1 MIDHQ
6 CVSWNVCYIA
16 KSANCKLAGCCIF
29 VSDFLLMTTQR
40 WSRLLNIS
48 KRCMD
53 SQFSTLIFLAFKSET
68 RRRRTIYQWRSE
80 IWCIRFVFV
89 LKPVDGLIYSLFQA
103 CKIVEGQRY
112 TKRLS
117 EKQITSLLKVTCQRP
132 RDRENDILQ
141 VHDARLFTF
150 HLLRIDRGL
159 YYGLFD
165 IDRNNL
171 NHGISFSLCTLDNR
185 IRSWMIWNNY
195 YSKVH
200 ELCTTSS
207 LPWFGNDIF
216 HYFLAMQTVQHN
228 AYDQDPYA
236 KEFGIRISEKL
247 ASVEARV
254 LPAPWVR
261 CCICKLAIMSP
272 KCLIFILELVLD
284 ITCSWNIT
292 KRGKKKIAC
301 RKLANGIWW
310 TRFHFLISCNSSCC
324 KMLVLYVSI
333 WLTMVILFTQKMING
348 MTVSRWACINFSRS
362 VQDSVAR
369 GFCNELAQMCQVSGM
384 VEHCFLYS
392 TLSFYTPILYNLII
406 ADTSHR
412 SSIQNQL
419 FLFTMLG
426 QIKSRKL

>member
-16 KSANCKLAGCCIF
+16 KSANCKRAGYCIF

-53 SQFSTLIFLAFKSET
+53 SQFSTLICLAFKSET

-80 IWCIRFVFV
+80 IWRIRFVFV

-141 VHDARLFTF
+141 VRDAGLFTF

-165 IDRNNL
+165 IDHNNL
-171 NHGISFSLCTLDNR
+171 NHGISFSLCTLDNG

-216 HYFLAMQTVQHN
+216 LYFLAMQTVQHN

-261 CCICKLAIMSP
+261 CCICKLAIMSL
-272 KCLIFILELVLD
+272 KCYFYSWTCVGYYLQLKYHETGKEKDCLPQVGQWNMMNKVSLLD
-284 ITCSWNIT
+284 ILQFIMLQNASSLCFHMTHHGDFIYTEND
-292 KRGKKKIAC
+292 KRHDC
-301 RKLANGIWW
+301 
-310 TRFHFLISCNSSCC
+310 
-324 KMLVLYVSI
+324 
-333 WLTMVILFTQKMING
+333 
-348 MTVSRWACINFSRS
+348 
-362 VQDSVAR
+362 
-369 GFCNELAQMCQVSGM
+369 
-384 VEHCFLYS
+384 
-392 TLSFYTPILYNLII
+392 
-406 ADTSHR
+406 
-412 SSIQNQL
+412 
-419 FLFTMLG
+419 
-426 QIKSRKL
+426 